1 LDTEIKKNEIDEHT
15 IIDNKLTQS
24 PESQSQY
31 HLMNDDT
38 MVEEFHNNGED
49 QIEGEN
55 TKPELELDHE
65 MLDKLENNIIEISQ
79 NLTIEMIQFL
89 SSELTH
95 LVMIKRNEWNRN
107 TIIEDALKIIKQF
120 EHQYTY

>member
-1 LDTEIKKNEIDEHT
+1 
-15 IIDNKLTQS
+15 
-24 PESQSQY
+24 
-31 HLMNDDT
+31 
-38 MVEEFHNNGED
+38 
-49 QIEGEN
+49 
-55 TKPELELDHE
+55 

-107 TIIEDALKIIKQF
+107 TIIEVKKRKLIINI
-120 EHQYTY
+120 

>member
-1 LDTEIKKNEIDEHT
+1 MDTEIKKNEIDEHT

-49 QIEGEN
+49 QIEG
-55 TKPELELDHE
+55 K
-65 MLDKLENNIIEISQ
+65 
-79 NLTIEMIQFL
+79 
-89 SSELTH
+89 
-95 LVMIKRNEWNRN
+95 
-107 TIIEDALKIIKQF
+107 KIIVICKNKLII
-120 EHQYTY
+120 